1 MAQLTYYV
9 APWDRE
15 SPPAAEDA
23 LHADAQVGP
32 SSEDDGDLPHGFG
45 LDDLHRAASLAVSI
59 SSKYRGMD
67 IRDKYDEAW
76 HAIAEALYS
85 STEPLTARELVWIG
99 SNGIN
104 AAVYGHQRM
113 RGIDQKDS
121 TAGQSM
127 PFFWRYWWLNSQH
140 VPSHEARLVERIALR
155 QIWPHLTPTHRQVLT
170 ALAVHG
176 THQAAAEALGK
187 TVTTY
192 QSHLSQAR
200 KAFFRLWHEHE
211 EPSQVWG
218 ADRRVWRG
226 GQPLVKPI
234 ADRPVAYRLR
244 ARSGRTKAEVPHG
257 VSRYKNHGCRCLE
270 CTDAIRVHNADQRA
284 KNGATKRRILTTEEK
299 AHIVTQRAAG
309 VSVAAIATELGIS
322 IAAVYAVQRNHRQVT
337 A

>member
-15 SPPAAEDA
+15 TEPAPEDA
-23 LHADAQVGP
+23 LHAERHVGP
-32 SSEDDGDLPHGFG
+32 SDEGGDLPHGFA
-45 LDDLHRAASLAVSI
+45 LADIHRAARLAVSI

-76 HAIAEALYS
+76 HAIVEALYT
-85 STEPLTARELVWIG
+85 STENLTARELVWIG

-104 AAVYGHQRM
+104 SAVYGHQRM

-127 PFFWRYWWLNSQH
+127 PFFWRYWWLTSQN
-140 VPSHEARLVERIALR
+140 VPSPEARLVERIALR
-155 QIWPHLTPTHRQVLT
+155 QIWPHLTLTHRQVLT

-187 TVTTY
+187 SITTY
-192 QSHLSQAR
+192 QSHLSHAR
-200 KAFFRLWHEHE
+200 KAFLRLWHEHE

-218 ADRRVWRG
+218 ADQRVWRG
-226 GQPLVKPI
+226 GRPLVKSI

-257 VSRYKNHGCRCLE
+257 VSRYRNHGCRCLE
-270 CTDAIRVHNADQRA
+270 CTDAVRVYNAAQRA
-284 KNGATKRRILTTEEK
+284 KKGATKRRILTAEEK
-299 AHIVTQRAAG
+299 AQIIAQRAAG
-309 VSVAAIATELGIS
+309 LSVAAVAAGLDIS
-322 IAAVYAVQRNHRQVT
+322 VAAVYAVQRNYRQVD